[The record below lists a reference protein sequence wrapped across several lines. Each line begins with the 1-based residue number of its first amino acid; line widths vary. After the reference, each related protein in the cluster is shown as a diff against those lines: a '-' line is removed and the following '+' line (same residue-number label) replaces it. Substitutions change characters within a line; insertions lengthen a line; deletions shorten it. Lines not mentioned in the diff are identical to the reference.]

1 MASLLPR
8 PPVGVIALC
17 AAAGVL
23 AIAAVVVRGVRAAPV
38 ALPEDVVEETPRIAE
53 PMQLLQRGAKL
64 RAPELDGWVR
74 AELRPRFRA
83 ARSRLFAL
91 EGCPP
96 LPDWLGT
103 ADGQELERLVAEL
116 RQGTREEALAA
127 LALLFELARAT
138 EWAPGLLSRDPAPA
152 ERLGA
157 LFQDWLRV
165 WGERAA
171 TDPTLSEPAL
181 AAALVYARAMRTAW
195 NAPAFGHHEPAA
207 DRARSFLAT
216 LTGTASGRR
225 NAFGEAFHARHGR
238 AAASLADARDALLA
252 WEREAAILFPDV
264 TGDCE
269 ER

>member
-8 PPVGVIALC
+8 PPAGVIALC
-17 AAAGVL
+17 AATGLL
-23 AIAAVVVRGVRAAPV
+23 AVAAVVVRGLRAAPV
-38 ALPEDVVEETPRIAE
+38 AAPEDVVEATPRIAE

-64 RAPELDGWVR
+64 RAAELDAWIR
-74 AELRPRFRA
+74 PELRPRFRA
-83 ARSRLFAL
+83 TRARLFAL

-96 LPDWLGT
+96 LPEWLAT
-103 ADGQELERLVAEL
+103 ADGQQLERLLSEL
-116 RQGTREEALAA
+116 RQGPREEALAA

-157 LFQDWLRV
+157 LLQDWLRV

-171 TDPTLSEPAL
+171 TDPTLCEPAL
-181 AAALVYARAMRTAW
+181 AASLVYARAMRSAW

-216 LTGTASGRR
+216 LTGAAGGHR
-225 NAFGEAFHARHGR
+225 AFGEAFQARHGR
-238 AAASLADARDALLA
+238 AAASLSSDGDALLA

-264 TGDCE
+264 AGACE
-269 ER
+269 GR